1 MKRLASLLRGKVK
14 RSAGVPVTPAVHSR
28 IAQGN
33 HRRDLGRWSEA
44 AGYYQAALDA
54 DDSLIHIWVQLGHMR
69 KEGGDAIGASN
80 AYLEALERNPAD
92 QTLVGWLYG
101 IAGRLPHAHRRKLIR
116 QIYAVEGRSFDA
128 LALSDGDDAMR
139 KPASGEIIFDISD
152 LVAYFSRARR
162 PTGIQRVQIEIIR
175 AAIVLPNSVVRICCS
190 IEESSEWTEISLSLF
205 ERVTTLAVAGDA
217 VDGAIWRDAI
227 HDLNAALIFG
237 SPFVFGP
244 RAKLVN
250 LGTSWWLQNYFLQ
263 VRNAEVASGIAYTPF
278 VHDLIPVLAPQHCV
292 QGLVDDFNSWL
303 LGVFDHARF
312 FFVNS
317 EATKR
322 DLLDV
327 AGRLG
332 RGIGPEAVHVVPLDG
347 AFVPP
352 PPAPP
357 SQALR
362 QLGLNDK
369 PFVLFVSTI
378 ESRKGHDTALKA
390 WQRLLS
396 EHGEQAP
403 FLLCVGNNGWLNSAF
418 YAELERDAA
427 LRERVLLLSGISDT
441 DLAMLYRDCLFTIYP
456 STYEGWGLP
465 VTEALSFG
473 KIVIAANN
481 SSLPEAGGCH
491 AVYFNTGDAADLA
504 GKVAAFAFDPTAREA
519 HEQEIRRGFAPR
531 AWSDIAAQIVD
542 TLCGQAQESR
552 VPCADAPVLAFDR
565 WMEFRRRRNTTI
577 FDDIGLG
584 EPLRVGTGW
593 LGADELGCLVREG
606 HAMLRFRIDGADRAS
621 LLALRL
627 FGKCAVAWR
636 VMMNGHPAAHG
647 AFTEK
652 GESWALCSIPPSTP
666 DVSIVIEVAHSHV
679 DGADTWGGSFLGV
692 QGCYLMRDKEGSRPP
707 EALLSA
713 LDRLTIGKDRGE

>member
-33 HRRDLGRWSEA
+33 QLRDLGRWSGA
-44 AGYYQAALDA
+44 AGCYQAALDA
-54 DDSLIHIWVQLGHMR
+54 DNSLIHIWVQLGHMR
-69 KEGGDAIGASN
+69 KESGDAIGASD
-80 AYLEALERNPAD
+80 AYLEALTRNPAD
-92 QTLVGWLYG
+92 QALVGWLYG
-101 IAGRLPHAHRRKLIR
+101 IAGRLPHVRRRELIR
-116 QIYAVEGRSFDA
+116 QIYALEGRSFDA
-128 LALSDGDDAMR
+128 LALAGDECAIRTPEAD
-139 KPASGEIIFDISD
+139 EIVFDISD

-175 AAIVLPNSVVRICCS
+175 AAIELPKSMVRTCCS
-190 IEESSEWTEISLSLF
+190 IEESSDWTEVSLSLF
-205 ERVTTLAVAGDA
+205 QRVTTLAVAGDA
-217 VDGAIWRDAI
+217 VDGAVWRDAI

-263 VRNAEVASGIAYTPF
+263 IRNAEAANDIAYIPF

-317 EATKR
+317 EATKS

-327 AGRLG
+327 ARRLG
-332 RGIGPEAVHVVPLDG
+332 RGIGAEAVQVVPLDG
-347 AFVPP
+347 AFMPP

-357 SQALR
+357 SQGLR
-362 QLGLNDK
+362 QLGLHDK

-378 ESRKGHDTALKA
+378 ESRKGHETALKA
-390 WQRLLS
+390 WQHLLS
-396 EHGEQAP
+396 EYGEETP
-403 FLLCVGNNGWLNSAF
+403 YLLCVGNNGWLNSAF
-418 YAELERDAA
+418 YAALERDAA

-441 DLAMLYRDCLFTIYP
+441 DLAMLYQDCLFTIYP

-481 SSLPEAGGCH
+481 SSLPEAGGPH
-491 AVYFNTGDAADLA
+491 AVYFDTGDAVDLA
-504 GKVAAFAFDPTAREA
+504 FKVAEFAFDPTAREA
-519 HEQEIRRGFAPR
+519 RSEEIRRGFEPR

-542 TLCGQAQESR
+542 TLRALAVERR
-552 VPCADAPVLAFDR
+552 VPRADAPVLAFDR
-565 WMEFRRRRNTTI
+565 WMDFRRRRNTTI
-577 FDDIGLG
+577 FDEIGIG

-593 LGADELGCLVREG
+593 LGADELGCLIRETR
-606 HAMLRFRIDGADRAS
+606 AMLRFRIEASDRSS

-627 FGKCAVAWR
+627 FGKDAVAWC
-636 VMMNGHPAAHG
+636 VAVNGQPSARG
-647 AFTEK
+647 AFAQK
-652 GESWALCSIPPSTP
+652 GESWALCSIPSSTH
-666 DVSIVIEVAHSHV
+666 DVSIVIEAVPPHADGHS
-679 DGADTWGGSFLGV
+679 TWGGAILGV
-692 QGCYLMRDKEGSRPP
+692 EGCYLMREQDGSRSP
-707 EALLSA
+707 EALLLA
-713 LDRLTIGKDRGE
+713 LEQLTIGKDRGE